1 MRSLWK
7 PTYIELKFYKNWT
20 EFIGKKYKSLITYS
34 RCKKNC
40 TILPNFVGKQM
51 ILHNGK
57 TVKPLLINTTMVNH
71 KLGEFILT
79 KKLAIFVKKKKKK

>member
-1 MRSLWK
+1 
-7 PTYIELKFYKNWT
+7 
-20 EFIGKKYKSLITYS
+20 
-34 RCKKNC
+34 
-40 TILPNFVGKQM
+40 M